1 MAIVVDKRVLIDE
14 ACSTAQEFTKL
25 YYECLDKKRNLVSRL
40 YMDTAVLVWNG
51 SSVAGNMVIQAFLE
65 KLPVSD
71 HQIVSLDAQP
81 VHDEAIKGQSTI
93 MVTVAGI
100 VRYEKKPAQP
110 FCQDFLITA
119 QESKWKVVSDCLRFQ
134 KVLS

>member
-1 MAIVVDKRVLIDE
+1 MAIVVDKRVVIDE

-51 SSVAGNMVIQAFLE
+51 SSVSGNLVIQAFLE

>member
-1 MAIVVDKRVLIDE
+1 MLIIFFYDI
-14 ACSTAQEFTKL
+14 T
-25 YYECLDKKRNLVSRL
+25 
-40 YMDTAVLVWNG
+40 
-51 SSVAGNMVIQAFLE
+51 
-65 KLPVSD
+65 
-71 HQIVSLDAQP
+71 
-81 VHDEAIKGQSTI
+81 DEAIKGQSTI

-119 QESKWKVVSDCLRFQ
+119 QESKWKVVCDCLRFQ

>member
-71 HQIVSLDAQP
+71 HQIISLDAQP